1 MTSVGPTNLGE
12 KCWSN

>member
-12 KCWSN
+12 KCWSH